1 MIRLWT
7 NHYLDVKKVSDGL
20 SDLHDVMKKQLQLLA
35 STTSLNKL
43 LQVATELGSAACR
56 NRRVRD
62 EVSCSDP
69 RFDNQMTV
77 KHLLYLHRLL
87 EAGCKHYP
95 GLSILHHDEI
105 KLCCPPPGA
114 HHKAR
119 VYHLVGLPLGQVRL
133 PVLGLYQGRRL
144 VREVGSVVI
153 IAQVGQ
159 QLTTL
164 LRICQSQVRLKI

>member
-1 MIRLWT
+1 MLNLGHMIRLWT

-114 HHKAR
+114 HHKDEKDNF
-119 VYHLVGLPLGQVRL
+119 LPLVHSQSPSPSL
-133 PVLGLYQGRRL
+133 
-144 VREVGSVVI
+144 SVAPNQAKFCTFTVN
-153 IAQVGQ
+153 QTQ
-159 QLTTL
+159 
-164 LRICQSQVRLKI
+164 